1 MRTIGALALFALA
14 FGAAAGDMDEAR
26 IEQLMSAPDKP
37 AAPTRADRKADAKAA
52 AKNDTDTIATLV
64 GQRVAVETRQHGI
77 YIGTLTAA
85 TRDALVLLIQL
96 PARDLS
102 YSLPRGDVAA
112 VTPR

>member
-14 FGAAAGDMDEAR
+14 FGAAASDTDEAR
-26 IEQLMSAPDKP
+26 IEQLMLAPDKP
-37 AAPTRADRKADAKAA
+37 AAPAKANRKADAKAA
-52 AKNDTDTIATLV
+52 KNDTDAVASLV
-64 GQRVAVETRQHGI
+64 GQRVAVETRQRGI

-85 TRDALVLLIQL
+85 TRDVLTLLIQL

>member
-14 FGAAAGDMDEAR
+14 FGAAASDTEEAR
-26 IEQLMSAPDKP
+26 IEQLMAAPDKP
-37 AAPTRADRKADAKAA
+37 AAPAKADRKADAKAA
-52 AKNDTDTIATLV
+52 KNDSDTVASLV
-64 GQRVAVETRQHGI
+64 GQRVAVETRQRGI

-96 PARDLS
+96 PTRELS
-102 YSLPRGDVAA
+102 YSLPRGDIAA